1 MKTVAEW
8 KTGLIAA
15 AVLVLLM
22 TSPEAG
28 AGEPAPVL
36 KPGARIWIAGDQ
48 SAGYSRFIEAYF
60 TACLPELKIRVFTS
74 VVGGDSAGGFLQ
86 RMDNNLRDFKPTV
99 VTLGYGINDGQ
110 YRAFEPATGKAYSNN
125 LGSAVNRLA
134 SNGVTVI
141 VGGPPAMD
149 KQLYTQVPA
158 AVYNDTM
165 GRLDAI
171 AAGIAAE
178 TKMPHAEVY
187 GILKTTM
194 EKAKAAL
201 GADYAIGGQNGGP
214 CRPNGQLVMAYA
226 FLKAMGLNGDLG
238 TITVDLTGTS
248 AATGGHKVIAGEGG
262 RVEVEST
269 RYPFC
274 FTGDGKSAEGTRS
287 ILPFLPFNQEL
298 NRLTLVV
305 RNLGAERGQV
315 VWGGG
320 TNVFSRQELEQGIN
334 LAAAFPE
341 NPFSAPFARV
351 LDAVGKKQEFDG
363 KVQQAISEMPTI
375 AGAIKD
381 NAKGVAAIEVT
392 RQRMWMNEAAYA
404 ERAVAVVTLVKH
416 TLDVRPA
423 P

>member
-1 MKTVAEW
+1 MKTATEW
-8 KTGLIAA
+8 KTGLIAVMA
-15 AVLVLLM
+15 IFQLM
-22 TSPEAG
+22 TSSG
-28 AGEPAPVL
+28 SRAGEPAPVL
-36 KPGARIWIAGDQ
+36 KPGARLWIAGDQ
-48 SAGYSRFIEAYF
+48 SAGYSRFIETYLA
-60 TACLPELKIRVFTS
+60 ACMPELKIHVFTS

-99 VTLGYGINDGQ
+99 ITLGYGINDGQ
-110 YRAFEPATGKAYSNN
+110 YRAFEPATGKAYSEK
-125 LGSAVNRLA
+125 LGAAVNRLA

-141 VGGPPAMD
+141 VGGPPSMD
-149 KQLYTQVPA
+149 SQLYTQVPA
-158 AVYNDTM
+158 AVYNDTL
-165 GRLDAI
+165 GQLDAL

-187 GILKTTM
+187 GTLKTTM
-194 EKAKAAL
+194 EKAKAVL

-238 TITVDLTGTS
+238 TITVDLKGTS
-248 AATGGHKVIAGEGG
+248 AATGGHKVLSGSGG
-262 RVEVEST
+262 KVEVEST

-363 KVQQAISEMPTI
+363 KVQQAISEMPTL
-375 AGAIKD
+375 AGATKD
-381 NAKGVAAIEVT
+381 NAKGVAAIEVART
-392 RQRMWMNEAAYA
+392 RMWLNEAAYA
-404 ERAVAVVTLVKH
+404 ERAAAAVAPVKH
-416 TLDVRPA
+416 TLDVRPV